1 MPENPHDPI
10 PDDLAHAFAAAVI
23 RFDDWR
29 GEPEADLVVS
39 YRGNPTSIS
48 AIADAMA
55 SFSDALPDLGPPARV
70 HCCLLPAHITAVP

>member
-1 MPENPHDPI
+1 MPGNPHNPI
-10 PDDLAHAFAAAVI
+10 RDDLAQAFAAAVI

-39 YRGNPTSIS
+39 YRGNPRTIS

-55 SFSDALPDLGPPARV
+55 MFG
-70 HCCLLPAHITAVP
+70 CHIRYSLSSSG